1 MNPCTEFIMTCA
13 EVTALTPG
21 NYAPI
26 KKILPALYERV
37 GEEPVKLMLAAAMV
51 ANYHGRMQKSVLA
64 WAHQQIAAS
73 GKAKV
78 FWPQISIPI
87 LYDLAKEVIK
97 SEKRKEEFSRTVCA
111 ECRQAGNKN
120 G

>member
-1 MNPCTEFIMTCA
+1 MNPCTEFIVTCA
-13 EVTALTPG
+13 EITALTPG
-21 NYAPI
+21 NYTPI

-37 GEEPVKLMLAAAMV
+37 GEEPVKLMLAAAVV

-64 WAHQQIAAS
+64 WAQNQLDAS

-78 FWPQISIPI
+78 FWPQISIPV

-97 SEKRKEEFSRTVCA
+97 SEKRKEAISRTV
-111 ECRQAGNKN
+111 
-120 G
+120 